1 MSQRPAADSRRAEAS
16 RRPDAARRRI
26 ESRRADRQGHAGSG
40 RPRRYDFSTVAL
52 SFDSGDGSCHGRL
65 YKPDRPTDPPVV
77 LLAPGVG
84 LTWRESL
91 RRTAEAL
98 AERGYAAFV
107 YDHRGFGPEAPDAAG
122 LVSPGRQR
130 TDLEAAIHELGS
142 LRDVDG
148 DRLALWG
155 MDLSAG
161 TALAAAAEEYRV
173 RAVVA
178 RFPVV
183 SGGQLVP
190 GWLRPRLKGLGS
202 AVADRALSL
211 VGRGR
216 SLPTFGYEGETA
228 LVTASGLVRD
238 VRRLNDEAG
247 DRRVPARS
255 FWSLWRHGVADSLE
269 DVTCPTLFVAGDDDD
284 LASPESVEKLSEKP
298 SRASFVRVPTGHYDD
313 LATGTSRVL
322 NHELAFLDAE
332 L

>member
-1 MSQRPAADSRRAEAS
+1 MSRRTAS
-16 RRPDAARRRI
+16 TPGTTGRSATASKGRRRSGR
-26 ESRRADRQGHAGSG
+26 SRNRGGHARSS
-40 RPRRYDFSTVAL
+40 RPRRYEFSTVAL
-52 SFDSGDGSCHGRL
+52 RFDSDDGVCHGRL

-77 LLAPGVG
+77 VLAPGVG

-91 RRTAEAL
+91 RPTAEAL

-107 YDHRGFGPEAPDAAG
+107 YDHRGFGPEDADADG

-130 TDLEAAIHELGS
+130 TDLEAAIHELTD

-161 TALAAAAEEYRV
+161 TALATAADEYRV

-183 SGGQLVP
+183 SGARLVP
-190 GWLRPRLKGLGS
+190 GWVRPRLKGLGS
-202 AVADRALSL
+202 ALGDTVLSL

-216 SLPTFGYEGETA
+216 SLPTFGYEGDVA
-228 LVTASGLVRD
+228 LVTAPGVVRG
-238 VRRLNDEAG
+238 VRRLDDEAG

-255 FWSLWRHGVADSLE
+255 LWSVWRHDVADSLE
-269 DVTCPTLFVAGDDDD
+269 DVDCPALFVAGDDDE
-284 LASPESVEKLSEKP
+284 LAPADAVEKLSETP
-298 SRASFVRVPTGHYDD
+298 SKGSFVRVGADHYDA
-313 LATGTSRVL
+313 LPAGSGRVL